1 MKLLYQ
7 SSSDNLI
14 KKYNDDES
22 KEIMEDPAY
31 HSLEESETSERKYE
45 DDEMNIQKKSIYVF
59 DLSWRSEE
67 VILKL
72 K

>member
-14 KKYNDDES
+14 KKYNDDEL
-22 KEIMEDPAY
+22 KEIMEDPTY
-31 HSLEESETSERKYE
+31 HSLEESEISEGEYE

-59 DLSWRSEE
+59 DLSW
-67 VILKL
+67 
-72 K
+72 

>member
-1 MKLLYQ
+1 
-7 SSSDNLI
+7 
-14 KKYNDDES
+14 
-22 KEIMEDPAY
+22 MEDPAY

-59 DLSWRSEE
+59 DLSRRSEE
-67 VILKL
+67 VIKL